1 MNTVEEAYERLAEYV
16 LGFIDGR
23 SWDSAG
29 CRVQIFCKMALGSQW
44 LMYQGKKYEEGG
56 FETTPESL
64 WEGLDA
70 ALFLRDDLLKK
81 DGRRIWGLVFILYPD
96 GRFNIEY
103 DYNKP
108 KDYDE

>member
-1 MNTVEEAYERLAEYV
+1 
-16 LGFIDGR
+16 
-23 SWDSAG
+23 
-29 CRVQIFCKMALGSQW
+29 MASGSQW

-81 DGRRIWGLVFILYPD
+81 RWASYLGVGLYSLP
-96 GRFNIEY
+96 
-103 DYNKP
+103 
-108 KDYDE
+108 